1 MIEYLSRPATSRLM
15 KKILRETY
23 PGIQFKI
30 RTTISSICIEST
42 DGPSTHELYK
52 LFPHFCLK
60 SGTYQRE
67 GNDQYENSGFM
78 FYEKLV
84 HRFTFMY
91 AIRHLSRE
99 VEEIAFPQMPP
110 GLLARRVPDGGFYE
124 FSNFQDPHTF
134 NDVVDSVLDKRRI
147 RQYSPTLSLLDI
159 VPDVNMY
166 EEVLATQV
174 ARKLATQ
181 ERVDLARLLWAEKV
195 SRPASTSRI

>member
-30 RTTISSICIEST
+30 RTTASSICIEST
-42 DGPSTHELYK
+42 DGPSTRELYK

-60 SGTYQRE
+60 SGTYRRE

-78 FYEKLV
+78 LNEKLV
-84 HRFTFMY
+84 HRFTYMY
-91 AIRHLSRE
+91 AIRHVTKE
-99 VEEIAFPQMPP
+99 VEEIAFPLLPP
-110 GLLARRVPDGGFYE
+110 GLLLRRVPDGDFFG
-124 FSNFQDPHTF
+124 FSNLQDPLTF
-134 NDVVDSVLDKRRI
+134 DEVVDSVLDKRRI

-166 EEVLATQV
+166 EVVLATQV
-174 ARKLATQ
+174 ARKLASQ
-181 ERVDLARLLWAEKV
+181 ERADLARLLSAEKV